1 MRGKINGKTERQKS
15 KVKQR
20 VEKMASFTSL
30 PDSVLIQILSY
41 LDYPLLVRSTRVC
54 SRWHRLAYDPSLWK
68 TVSIRM
74 KHASKVEEDTI
85 ARLIPYKT
93 NLISS
98 VNLTNCTGVKDV
110 SLEHIS
116 LHCPN
121 LRNLF
126 LSGCHFITDIG
137 IFALARN
144 CNVLETVSIPL
155 KNISEK
161 ALTSL
166 VQNNPGV
173 KKLYAYSIAVTE
185 NTIKAI
191 STGCPEL
198 EKLIVYEASL
208 EDDQRS
214 SCDVLTDKMVRLLAN
229 GCRKL
234 RKLTLRYNQVL
245 VTDRSLASLA
255 KRCRKLESFVIDYCD
270 KDGGITDFGV
280 CTIAQLCRNLKCLNI
295 SNGVITDVSLIVI
308 ADNLPCLEDL
318 SLEFSEITDVGVYA
332 LMNRCEKLSRLI
344 VHNSDSLE
352 TGITDNAACVIAN
365 YACDDFR
372 SLGLGFADITDEGL
386 KTICYNVELTFLS
399 INGCSKLTYEGLR
412 SCFCYL
418 DGLWNL
424 DISFT
429 DIVNDGKQLLEIGD
443 SLPYLDTL
451 DITDCFGITQESV
464 KAFKEKF
471 PHCKV
476 NM

>member
-1 MRGKINGKTERQKS
+1 
-15 KVKQR
+15 
-20 VEKMASFTSL
+20 MATITSL
-30 PDSVLIQILSY
+30 PDSVIIQILSH
-41 LDYPLLVRSTRVC
+41 LDYPRLIRCTRVC
-54 SRWHRLAYDPSLWK
+54 TRWHRLCYDPSLWK
-68 TVSIRM
+68 TVDVWQ
-74 KHASKVEEDTI
+74 KHASKVAADTI
-85 ARLIPYKT
+85 SRIVPRKT

-98 VNLTNCTGVKDV
+98 VNLTNCIGVKDE
-110 SLEHIS
+110 SLQHIS
-116 LHCPN
+116 VHCPN
-121 LRNLF
+121 LRNLY
-126 LSGCHFITDIG
+126 LNGCNLITDHG

-144 CNVLETVSIPL
+144 CGALETVSIPL
-155 KNISEK
+155 RNISER
-161 ALTSL
+161 ALSSL
-166 VQNNPGV
+166 VKNNPGV
-173 KKLYAYSIAVTE
+173 RKLYAYSIAVTE
-185 NTIKAI
+185 NTVKAI

-208 EDDQRS
+208 EDEQRS
-214 SCDVLTDKMVRLLAN
+214 YADVLTDQMVRYLAS

-245 VTDRSLASLA
+245 VTDKSLASLA

-308 ADNLPCLEDL
+308 ADHLPCLEDL

-332 LMNRCEKLSRLI
+332 LMNRCEKLARLI
-344 VHNSDSLE
+344 VHNSDSME

-365 YACDDFR
+365 YASDDFR

-386 KTICYNVELTFLS
+386 KTICFNVELSFLS
-399 INGCSKLTYEGLR
+399 INGCSKLTYEGLK

-418 DGLWNL
+418 DCLWNL

-429 DIVNDGKQLLEIGD
+429 DIVNGDEQLLELGR
-443 SLPYLDTL
+443 SLPCLETL
-451 DITDCFGITQESV
+451 DITDCFSVSQESV
-464 KAFKEKF
+464 KLFKEKF
-471 PHCKV
+471 PYCKV

>member
-1 MRGKINGKTERQKS
+1 
-15 KVKQR
+15 
-20 VEKMASFTSL
+20 MATFGSL

-41 LDYPLLVRSTRVC
+41 LEYPLIVRSTRVC

-68 TVSIRM
+68 TIRIRT
-74 KHASKVEEDTI
+74 KHASKVETDTI
-85 ARLIPYKT
+85 ARLIPHAT
-93 NLISS
+93 NLISC
-98 VNLTNCTGVKDV
+98 VNLTNCVGVKDV

-121 LRNLF
+121 LRKLF
-126 LSGCHFITDIG
+126 LSGCNFITDSG

-144 CNVLETVSIPL
+144 CNVLKTVSIPL
-155 KNISEK
+155 RNISEK

-166 VQNNPGV
+166 VKNNPSV
-173 KKLYAYSIAVTE
+173 RTLYAYSIAVTE

-191 STGCPEL
+191 ATGCADL
-198 EKLIVYEASL
+198 EKLIVFEASL
-208 EDDQRS
+208 NDDQRS
-214 SCDVLTDKMVRLLAN
+214 YADVLTDKMVGLLAN
-229 GCRKL
+229 GCQKL
-234 RKLTLRYNQVL
+234 RKLTLRYNQVM
-245 VTDRSLASLA
+245 VTDRSLSSLA

-270 KDGGITDFGV
+270 KDGGITDRGV

-295 SNGVITDVSLIVI
+295 SNGVITDESLIVI
-308 ADNLPCLEDL
+308 ADHLPCLEDL

-332 LMNRCEKLSRLI
+332 LMKRCEKLSRLI

-365 YACDDFR
+365 YANDDFR

-386 KTICYNVELTFLS
+386 KTICFNVELTFLS
-399 INGCSKLTYEGLR
+399 INGCSKLTYEGLK

-418 DGLWNL
+418 DCLWNL

-429 DIVNDGKQLLEIGD
+429 DIVDEEQQLLEIGD
-443 SLPYLDTL
+443 SLPYLETL
-451 DITDCFGITQESV
+451 DITDCFSVTQESV

>member
-1 MRGKINGKTERQKS
+1 MKTTESKNKTKNGE
-15 KVKQR
+15 
-20 VEKMASFTSL
+20 EMALFTSL
-30 PDSVLIQILSY
+30 PDSVIIQILLY
-41 LDYPLLVRSTRVC
+41 LDYPRLIRCSRVC
-54 SRWHRLAYDPSLWK
+54 TRWHRLCYDPSLWK
-68 TVSIRM
+68 TISIRA
-74 KHASKVEEDTI
+74 KHAPKVAEDTI
-85 ARLIPYKT
+85 SRLIPHKT

-98 VNLTNCTGVKDV
+98 VNLTNCTGVKDE
-110 SLEHIS
+110 SLQNIS
-116 LHCPN
+116 VHCPN
-121 LRNLF
+121 LRNLY
-126 LSGCHFITDIG
+126 LNGCHFITDNG
-137 IFALARN
+137 ILALARN
-144 CNVLETVSIPL
+144 CAALETVSIPL
-155 KNISEK
+155 RNISES
-161 ALTSL
+161 ALSSL
-166 VQNNPGV
+166 VRNNPGV
-173 KKLYAYSIAVTE
+173 RKLYAYSIAVTE

-208 EDDQRS
+208 EDEQRS
-214 SCDVLTDKMVRLLAN
+214 SADVLTDQMVRLLAN

-255 KRCRKLESFVIDYCD
+255 KKCRKLESFVIDYCD

-308 ADNLPCLEDL
+308 ASHLPYLEDL

-332 LMNRCEKLSRLI
+332 LMNKCEKLSRLI
-344 VHNSDSLE
+344 VHNSDSME

-365 YACDDFR
+365 YASDDFR

-386 KTICYNVELTFLS
+386 KTICFNVELSFLA
-399 INGCSKLTYEGLR
+399 INGCSKLTYEGLK
-412 SCFCYL
+412 SCYCYL
-418 DGLWNL
+418 DCLWNL

-429 DIVNDGKQLLEIGD
+429 DIISRDEQLLELGR
-443 SLPYLDTL
+443 SLPCLETL
-451 DITDCFGITQESV
+451 DITDCFSVSQESV
-464 KAFKEKF
+464 KVFKEKF